1 MQLKHKK
8 GSGFDLDLVVMIALP
23 EDLCLKILCLLDHP
37 NLAAAQQVCRKWRV
51 LASDNKLWCNL
62 FKDRWGEGQAAFFAP
77 PDDCKSWKNVYEVQD
92 RCDRVGLGLK
102 IIREGS
108 DYYLVH
114 QGEILRYLGSRN
126 CGRKRLSSHSNTLNG
141 STLDDSTKPLLE
153 PCISIL
159 DKILFIIGDLEV
171 ATSSAKRKRVSEPH
185 TTD

>member
-1 MQLKHKK
+1 MD
-8 GSGFDLDLVVMIALP
+8 GLP

-37 NLAAAQQVCRKWRV
+37 NLAAAQQVCRKWKV
-51 LASDNKLWCNL
+51 VASDNKLWRNL

-77 PDDCKSWKNVYEVQD
+77 PDDSKSWKNV
-92 RCDRVGLGLK
+92 GLK

-126 CGRKRLSSHSNTLNG
+126 CGRKRLSTHSNTLNG
-141 STLDDSTKPLLE
+141 STLDDESTKPILE

-185 TTD
+185 AAD